1 MQGRSFYRIINVHH
15 SLDCFS
21 CAVLGGG
28 GPCAWW
34 SECDRYEK
42 HRMCEGR
49 WDKAGLGQMKS
60 CHGGWQDAVCEEQK
74 IPTLWTG
81 GGGWGAGVEA
91 YLKIF
96 SPLRFLTL
104 NCATHCPLSCVF
116 WNLPAALSG
125 FFFIRIVPS
134 LQMTQ
139 WGQTF
144 ILQLAK
150 LWRGPACSWHKQ
162 LLVETYF
169 LSTSP
174 SQKLLSLIAKN
185 VTWSLIWELHR
196 IMKD

>member
-1 MQGRSFYRIINVHH
+1 MLFWVAVAHARGDRNAIGMRSTGCVKGGETK
-15 SLDCFS
+15 LD
-21 CAVLGGG
+21 
-28 GPCAWW
+28 W
-34 SECDRYEK
+34 
-42 HRMCEGR
+42 GR
-49 WDKAGLGQMKS
+49 WKAAMGADRMQCVKS
-60 CHGGWQDAVCEEQK
+60 RKYLHSER
-74 IPTLWTG
+74 G

-150 LWRGPACSWHKQ
+150 LRRGPACSWHKQ